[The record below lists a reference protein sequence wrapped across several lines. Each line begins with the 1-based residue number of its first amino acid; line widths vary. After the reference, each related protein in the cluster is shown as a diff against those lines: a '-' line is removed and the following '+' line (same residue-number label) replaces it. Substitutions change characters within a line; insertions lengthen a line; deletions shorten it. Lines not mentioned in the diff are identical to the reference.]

1 MSIMPWARRA
11 ALALFCIILLGTQLS
26 QLKTIQSR
34 EYLQEQ
40 SHTTSNA
47 ATPATAA
54 FQAHYG
60 EKKYKPIDLPVKT
73 TSVIINIGSNVDPI
87 LPKQSDG
94 PCSMAIAFEP
104 LVYSKI
110 DQSHQQLL
118 VVPAAVSSE
127 SGLTSMFDYGENS
140 VSASLSRVS
149 RNSYWNTGGGA
160 RLIAPVVSLV
170 DVIQSIRKRY
180 PIKHIMTD
188 IQGHDFET
196 IRSAIHLI
204 RERNVTTLRTE
215 VSLEQARSYVDSEN
229 DLCAHWLPF
238 MSANG
243 YTLESLDPPRE
254 GFGSHDEAVESCS
267 YQIKRLQKERKNKFS
282 DKMKEADALWRLAGV
297 TKPLGLTFYRYPIW
311 YPDPPRRNES
321 ILPRFTNEEYAQ
333 CN

>member
-1 MSIMPWARRA
+1 
-11 ALALFCIILLGTQLS
+11 
-26 QLKTIQSR
+26 
-34 EYLQEQ
+34 
-40 SHTTSNA
+40 
-47 ATPATAA
+47 
-54 FQAHYG
+54 
-60 EKKYKPIDLPVKT
+60 
-73 TSVIINIGSNVDPI
+73 
-87 LPKQSDG
+87 
-94 PCSMAIAFEP
+94 
-104 LVYSKI
+104 
-110 DQSHQQLL
+110 
-118 VVPAAVSSE
+118 
-127 SGLTSMFDYGENS
+127 MFDYGENS

-149 RNSYWNTGGGA
+149 RGSYWNNGGGA
-160 RLIAPVVSLV
+160 RLVAPVVSLI

-254 GFGSHDEAVESCS
+254 GFGSHDEAVESCG
-267 YQIKRLQKERKNKFS
+267 YQMKRLQKGRKNQFS
-282 DKMKEADALWRLAGV
+282 DKMKEADALWRLASV
-297 TKPLGLTFYRYPIW
+297 TKPLGLPFYQYPIW
-311 YPDPPRRNES
+311 YPDRRNES
-321 ILPRFTNEEYAQ
+321 MLPRFTNEEYDL